1 MGGCKRHVVVLMFF
15 LHETKEVGLII
26 FKHIPGAEKK
36 TNIFTKNIDALA
48 SHKDIKKLCGDY
60 GLYAML
66 K

>member
-1 MGGCKRHVVVLMFF
+1 MFF